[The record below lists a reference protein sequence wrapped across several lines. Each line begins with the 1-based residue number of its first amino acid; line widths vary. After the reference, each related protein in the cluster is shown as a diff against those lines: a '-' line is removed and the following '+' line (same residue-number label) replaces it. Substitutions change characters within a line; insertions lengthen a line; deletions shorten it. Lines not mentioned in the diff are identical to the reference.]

1 MTDPT
6 VCLVQIWQCGNSGLV
21 FTRSDWFL
29 NWPIKT
35 PKSITLIGAFLI
47 LIVIFGFV
55 VAFIRQRAFK
65 NELGKLKWVLDEDE
79 IRLKQTPQGPE
90 DISRRSAVLS
100 ILSQSSR
107 RGRRSTF
114 NISTE
119 DENFSRGRD
128 TLQTQTSVESGSGST
143 YRKHI

>member
-1 MTDPT
+1 MIQKLANEN
-6 VCLVQIWQCGNSGLV
+6 LV
-21 FTRSDWFL
+21 
-29 NWPIKT
+29 
-35 PKSITLIGAFLI
+35 SITLIGAFLI

-79 IRLKQTPQGPE
+79 IRLKQSPHGPE

-114 NISTE
+114 NISTGGE
-119 DENFSRGRD
+119 EENFSRGRD

>member
-1 MTDPT
+1 
-6 VCLVQIWQCGNSGLV
+6 VGIQVWV
-21 FTRSDWFL
+21 FTRFDWFL
-29 NWPIKT
+29 NRPIKN
-35 PKSITLIGAFLI
+35 PQSITLIGAFLI

-90 DISRRSAVLS
+90 DISRKSAVLS

-114 NISTE
+114 NIST

>member
-1 MTDPT
+1 MGIQ
-6 VCLVQIWQCGNSGLV
+6 VWV
-21 FTRSDWFL
+21 FTRFDWFL
-29 NWPIKT
+29 NRPIKN
-35 PKSITLIGAFLI
+35 PQSITLIGAFLI

-90 DISRRSAVLS
+90 DISRKSAVLS

-114 NISTE
+114 NIST

>member
-1 MTDPT
+1 MGIQ
-6 VCLVQIWQCGNSGLV
+6 VWV
-21 FTRSDWFL
+21 FTRFDWFL

-35 PKSITLIGAFLI
+35 SQSITLIGAFLI

-119 DENFSRGRD
+119 DDFSRGRD